1 MNLLSQSNYV
11 PMMEN
16 PEASTDDAGDT
27 ETTEAE
33 AE

>member
-1 MNLLSQSNYV
+1 MEKVNYV